1 MSPLLSVVSDDA
13 GAAAGGADAGGAA
26 GAGTSDGIAR
36 APPRLP
42 KPTRSRPWFGP
53 DTGQGIILPGTRP
66 SSGLT
71 SPGVNPRVLL
81 GGSGGMAAAT
91 LCRTIVRT
99 ALRLRPRAPVLSQES
114 IR

>member
-13 GAAAGGADAGGAA
+13 CTAAGGADAGGAA

-36 APPRLP
+36 EPPRLP
-42 KPTRSRPWFGP
+42 KPTRSRPWFVP
-53 DTGQGIILPGTRP
+53 NTGLGIMLPGTRP
-66 SSGLT
+66 SRGLM
-71 SPGVNPRVLL
+71 SPGVNPRVLF
-81 GGSGGMAAAT
+81 GGSGGTAAAT

-99 ALRLRPRAPVLSQES
+99 VLRLAPRTPVLSQES